1 MDEKNV
7 VQIGEGGF
15 GRVLLLE
22 DYNPP
27 YVMKEVARGKDI
39 DAQQKELLIL
49 KELTHK
55 YIVKYL
61 DQPIMKNFEI
71 NYSVLTIVK
80 WAQEIFTALCY
91 LKEQCIAHCDIK
103 PENIFVNYDFICK
116 LIKKKE
122 IVDGKIAKIRVKS

>member
-61 DQPIMKNFEI
+61 DQPSDFLYKGEH
-71 NYSVLTIVK
+71 YP
-80 WAQEIFTALCY
+80 IFMEFCEHGSLR
-91 LKEQCIAHCDIK
+91 H
-103 PENIFVNYDFICK
+103 
-116 LIKKKE
+116 
-122 IVDGKIAKIRVKS
+122 G